1 MDLTRALRIGGTLA
15 AAWALLYLRFSAG
28 LFPPTEADPMVHW
41 ALLPIALLLG
51 LANAAMEVN
60 GAGSVAR
67 RDAIWGLAIAL
78 ASFGILHWIKLV

>member
-15 AAWALLYLRFSAG
+15 AVWALLYLRFSAG
-28 LFPPTEADPMVHW
+28 LFPATEADPMVHW

-51 LANAAMEVN
+51 LANGAMEAN
-60 GAGSVAR
+60 RSGSVPR

-78 ASFGILHWIKLV
+78 ASFAILHWVKIV